1 VAVTKHIVVLD
12 GIWAGHHETYIK
24 YYSKALI
31 ELGYKVSI
39 LCPFPAE
46 VKNWLQKN
54 LEKDYNSFDC
64 IHFVTEEREGPSFC
78 PNYMN
83 LLFRVFSNWFHMRG
97 LFKKQ
102 VFSLGKPDHFLFL
115 WLDGFLHGY
124 MPSIMVD
131 YLFPTKWSGLYF
143 HPMHHRGFE
152 KSSKLKKTFFR
163 FPEKM
168 IENSKYM
175 KSLAVLDDG
184 VVTKLRG
191 VLSEINVFVM
201 PDFTDEERHNEKFA
215 LCGVIKSLSKGRRIV
230 LLIGSLAK
238 RKGLLTLLKVAQN
251 PLAKDFFFVA
261 VGELVESTYTNDEL
275 KKIKLTSESGI
286 ENCYFQF
293 HHVKNNT
300 DFNALVDM
308 SDLIYAVYENFLHS
322 SNLVTKAAMY
332 NKKVVV
338 CSGGYMEEVVK
349 KYQLGEAVIPQDAN
363 ASLVAIHR
371 LLLPETNAY
380 NPSISTGRGEFLVN
394 QSQEKLKSELVKLIN

>member
-1 VAVTKHIVVLD
+1 MAVKRHIVVLD
-12 GIWAGHHETYIK
+12 GIWGGHHEIYIK
-24 YYSKALI
+24 YYSKTLI

-46 VKNWLQKN
+46 IKKWLQGN
-54 LEKDYNSFDC
+54 LEEGHDSFDC
-64 IHFVTEEREGPSFC
+64 IHFVTEETEGASFF
-78 PNYMN
+78 PNYLN
-83 LLFRVFSNWFHMRG
+83 LLFRVFNNWLHLRG
-97 LFKKQ
+97 LFKTQ

-131 YLFPTKWSGLYF
+131 YLFPHKWSGLYF
-143 HPMHHRGFE
+143 HPTHHRGFE

-163 FPEKM
+163 FPENM
-168 IENSKYM
+168 IKNSKYM

-191 VLSEINVFVM
+191 VLNEINVFIM

-215 LCGVIKSLSKGRRIV
+215 LCRVIKSLSKGRKIV
-230 LLIGSLAK
+230 LLIGNLAK
-238 RKGLLTLLKVAQN
+238 RKGLLTLLKVAQI
-251 PLAKDFFFVA
+251 PSAKDFYFVA
-261 VGELVESTYTNDEL
+261 VGELVESTYTKGEL
-275 KKIKLTSESGI
+275 KNIKLALESGI
-286 ENCYFQF
+286 ESCYFHF
-293 HHVKNNT
+293 NHVKNNA

-308 SDLIYAVYENFLHS
+308 SDLIYAVYDNFLHS

-332 NKKVVV
+332 NKKLVV

-363 ASLVAIHR
+363 ASLVAIHK
-371 LLLPETNAY
+371 LLLPETNAN
-380 NPSISTGRGEFLVN
+380 NPSSSTGRGEFLVN
-394 QSQEKLKSELVKLIN
+394 QSQEKLKGELVKLIN